1 MINVQEKKGKIISFL
16 QNNGPSLPVRIAR
29 AIEMDPMF
37 ATAIA
42 SELLASKKIIT
53 SNMKV
58 GSSFLYLLPGQER
71 QLENFL
77 ENLKSIERD
86 LVDLLK
92 ENKVLTDEELEP
104 ATRVAIRG
112 IKDFAK
118 PFKFKDKI
126 MWKYAFISDEEIK
139 SIINKPKEEIE
150 EELIETRK
158 TQEKQE
164 EFQEVKKELE
174 KIAEDE
180 SVPKAWEVKK
190 EEITKKKE
198 ETSSLKEET
207 KLENIFSKNE
217 EIEEPEF
224 LREIKK
230 FLERKNISF
239 LEEIRTEKKEIMAR
253 VKISSQ
259 LGEINMLLIAKDKK
273 TTNKDEI
280 RASIQMA
287 TNVDMPCLLIIRKEP
302 TKSIEK
308 ITENN
313 FLIKILAME

>member
-1 MINVQEKKGKIISFL
+1 
-16 QNNGPSLPVRIAR
+16 
-29 AIEMDPMF
+29 
-37 ATAIA
+37 
-42 SELLASKKIIT
+42 
-53 SNMKV
+53 
-58 GSSFLYLLPGQER
+58 
-71 QLENFL
+71 
-77 ENLKSIERD
+77 
-86 LVDLLK
+86 
-92 ENKVLTDEELEP
+92 
-104 ATRVAIRG
+104 
-112 IKDFAK
+112 
-118 PFKFKDKI
+118 
-126 MWKYAFISDEEIK
+126 MWKYAFLTNEEVRDA
-139 SIINKPKEEIE
+139 INKPQEKKIE

-158 TQEKQE
+158 TQEKEE

-180 SVPKAWEVKK
+180 PEDEPVPKAWEVKK

-198 ETSSLKEET
+198 ETSLSKEET

-217 EIEEPEF
+217 ETEEPEF

-239 LEEIRTEKKEIMAR
+239 LEEIRTEKKEVMAR

-302 TKSIEK
+302 TKPIEK
-308 ITENN
+308 MTENN